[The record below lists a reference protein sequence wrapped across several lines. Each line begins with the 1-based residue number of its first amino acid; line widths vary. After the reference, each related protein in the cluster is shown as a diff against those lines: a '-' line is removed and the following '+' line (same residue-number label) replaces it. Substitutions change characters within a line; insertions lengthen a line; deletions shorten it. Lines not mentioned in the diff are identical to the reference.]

1 MNSSSINHDHTTS
14 HHISTA
20 WRWAAIILGM
30 ALLGLVPISAF
41 SDRTEAVTL
50 VEEAQQLIEQV
61 KYEEA
66 RATLQAALKADPA
79 YAETYATLGHLHE
92 LCSEVEQAVDSYG
105 HTLEL
110 APNHSFAQTRMH
122 HLFYEAHFPRWL
134 QLDYLKFSPISAV
147 VDTCQTRLPNQ
158 DRSGAV
164 VRHDFA
170 YTTSLIFPEE
180 MGRTDPAVKVRIPS
194 TGGDSPIYATINRVC
209 YGLVKRPNSQRLD
222 LRFVVQYP
230 SRTIS
235 QSDND
240 YSKLAQTITHLLLR
254 FSSYATAYLNRP
266 PIGDE
271 EGLVHVYLCEMGP
284 AGAELYRDN
293 IYFYDIG
300 QPRTAA
306 EWAREVAHELGHYLL
321 PATGEFD
328 EPEKLAN
335 GRLGERLFLQWLVA
349 EAELVTEKPWP
360 ADETVQALQ
369 PVIAGD
375 AAKMVDFVDDQ
386 CRSALD
392 LWLREGP
399 DSPLLEARSAQA
411 MDYFTGSCLWVL
423 AAHGPGMLA
432 EVFDNTP
439 GENPQPADVLA
450 AYQQIVADHLGQQ
463 PLQISAGALDLEQST
478 LSASPREGPV
488 RREEISLAAGDSV
501 AIPVYLPAGMW
512 QVSCR
517 TDPSSASVALQIT
530 LEGKT
535 LISPDHLTISTQVPG
550 WHTIRI
556 SSAEAS
562 ANVQLQGIK
571 IEQAPQA

>member
-1 MNSSSINHDHTTS
+1 
-14 HHISTA
+14 
-20 WRWAAIILGM
+20 
-30 ALLGLVPISAF
+30 
-41 SDRTEAVTL
+41 
-50 VEEAQQLIEQV
+50 
-61 KYEEA
+61 
-66 RATLQAALKADPA
+66 
-79 YAETYATLGHLHE
+79 
-92 LCSEVEQAVDSYG
+92 
-105 HTLEL
+105 
-110 APNHSFAQTRMH
+110 
-122 HLFYEAHFPRWL
+122 
-134 QLDYLKFSPISAV
+134 
-147 VDTCQTRLPNQ
+147 
-158 DRSGAV
+158 
-164 VRHDFA
+164 
-170 YTTSLIFPEE
+170 
-180 MGRTDPAVKVRIPS
+180 VRIPS
-194 TGGDSPIYATINRVC
+194 TGSDSPIYATVNRVC
-209 YGLVKRPNSQRLD
+209 YGLVKRPNSPRLD

-230 SRTIS
+230 SHTIS

-266 PIGDE
+266 PLGDE

-284 AGAELYRDN
+284 AGAEQYQDN

-321 PATGEFD
+321 PAAGQFD

-335 GRLGERLFLQWLVA
+335 GRLGERLFLQWLAA
-349 EAELVTEKPWP
+349 EAELVTGEVWP
-360 ADETVQALQ
+360 DGTTAKALGA
-369 PVIAGD
+369 VIGGD
-375 AAKMVDFVDDQ
+375 GTKMVNFLDDQ

-399 DSPLLEARSAQA
+399 NSPLLTAKSVQA

-423 AAHGPGMLA
+423 AAHGPQLLA

-439 GENPQPADVLA
+439 GENPQPADFLA
-450 AYQQIVADHLGQQ
+450 AYQQIIADYLYQQ
-463 PLQISAGALDLEQST
+463 PLNISAGALDLEQST
-478 LSASPREGPV
+478 LSASPREGPL

-501 AIPVYLPAGMW
+501 AVPVYLPAGMW

-517 TDPSSASVALQIT
+517 TDPPGASVTLQIT

-535 LISPDHLTISTQVPG
+535 LISPDRLTISTQVPG

-562 ANVQLQGIK
+562 ANVHLQGIQ